1 MTAHPFVSVIV
12 PVYNDPDRLQ
22 LCLRALEGQ
31 TYPPGLYEIVVIDNG
46 SDESLAPHVE
56 ESSRTLLCSEE
67 HPGSYAAR
75 NRGLS
80 LARGEVIAF
89 TDADCIPA
97 SDWIERG
104 VARLLSSPDCGL
116 VAGRVEVFAEDRE
129 RATAVELYEMITY
142 LQQKKHVEVER
153 FGATAN
159 LFTLRSVF
167 DRVGT
172 FNGAMMSGGDVEWGH
187 RVSALGYKMLYA
199 DDAVVSHPAR
209 RTFAQLSRRVARIVG
224 GSYALKKIGALSLV
238 ATFLPPVRYPLA
250 IWRDPKLK
258 SLRERSEAAGVAFFD
273 RYVQAWE
280 TLRLASGRSPR
291 R

>member
-12 PVYNDPDRLQ
+12 PVYNDSERLQ

-31 TYPPGLYEIVVIDNG
+31 TYPQHLYEIVVVDNG
-46 SDESLAPHVE
+46 SDESPAPSVA
-56 ESSRTLLCSEE
+56 RPGRVRLCSETR
-67 HPGSYAAR
+67 PGSYAAR

-97 SDWIERG
+97 RDWIERG
-104 VARLLSSPDCGL
+104 VARLSRSPACGL
-116 VAGRVEVFAEDRE
+116 IAGRVEVFAEDRGS
-129 RATAVELYEMITY
+129 ATAVELYEMVTY
-142 LQQKKHVEVER
+142 LQQKKHVEVDG

-167 DRVGT
+167 ERVGT
-172 FNGAMMSGGDVEWGH
+172 FNGGMMSGGDVEWGH
-187 RVSALGYKMLYA
+187 RVSALGYEMLYA
-199 DDAVVSHPAR
+199 DDALVAHPAR
-209 RTFAQLSRRVARIVG
+209 RTFGHLYRKVVRIAG
-224 GSYALKKIGALSLV
+224 GSHSLNGISSWSLL
-238 ATFLPPVRYPLA
+238 ASFLPPVRYPLA

-258 SLRERSEAAGVAFFD
+258 SPRERGEAVGVALFVC
-273 RYVQAWE
+273 YVQAWE
-280 TLRLASGRSPR
+280 KLRLALGGKAR